1 MTIQPIS
8 EGWTTLFFTA
18 QELSRRGLSPD
29 TLTQRQAMD
38 LVRTAR
44 RADGR
49 LPEMVTEL
57 EVYPEQMGVLIF
69 AHLRPARP
77 VPIRPIRRGRV
88 RRYPT

>member
-1 MTIQPIS
+1 MIIQPIR

-18 QELSRRGLSPD
+18 QELSGRGLTPD
-29 TLTQRQAMD
+29 SLTRQQAID

-49 LPEMVTEL
+49 LPEAVTEL
-57 EVYPEQMGVLIF
+57 EVYPKPQGVLIF
-69 AHLRPARP
+69 ACMRPARP

-88 RRYPT
+88 RRHPT

>member
-8 EGWTTLFFTA
+8 EAWTTLFFTA
-18 QELSRRGLSPD
+18 QELSHRGLTPE
-29 TLTQRQAMD
+29 TLTRQQAID

-49 LPEMVTEL
+49 LPEAVTEL
-57 EVYPEQMGVLIF
+57 EVYPEAMGVLIF